1 MNENETMNPSLEEA
15 AVEESSVEE
24 VTPPEEEKNEKEERA
39 KENIYV
45 GIALDLTV
53 EKGSWRATA
62 EWLGVQANGRC
73 CSWELV

>member
-1 MNENETMNPSLEEA
+1 MKEAGVGRKVLWEEG
-15 AVEESSVEE
+15 
-24 VTPPEEEKNEKEERA
+24 A

-53 EKGSWRATA
+53 ENGSWRATA

>member
-1 MNENETMNPSLEEA
+1 MKEA
-15 AVEESSVEE
+15 GVGRKVLW
-24 VTPPEEEKNEKEERA
+24 EERA

-73 CSWELV
+73 YSWVNSGCVSKVGQTKVP